1 MSTRHYDILRYSKIL
16 IVDDS
21 PFTRATIKKMLV
33 ESQIGSGYYE
43 AGDGREAISLYVT
56 RRPTLV
62 IMDIVMPNIDGVQ
75 ATQAI
80 IKFDPNAKIIVISAK
95 ENKEI
100 VNDAINAGAK
110 NYVLKPLD
118 SGQITMAISKMLL
131 TNRSQTTSNLKSNNK
146 ISR

>member
-1 MSTRHYDILRYSKIL
+1 MSARNYDILRYSKIL

-33 ESQIGSGYYE
+33 EAKIGSGHYE
-43 AGDGREAISLYVT
+43 AGDGKEAISQYVT
-56 RRPTLV
+56 RKPTLV

-75 ATQAI
+75 ATKAI
-80 IKFDPNAKIIVISAK
+80 IKYDPNAKIIVISAK

-100 VNDAINAGAK
+100 VNDAIRAGAK

-118 SGQITMAISKMLL
+118 AGQITMAISKQLV
-131 TNRSQTTSNLKSNNK
+131 TNRSQLSK
-146 ISR
+146 